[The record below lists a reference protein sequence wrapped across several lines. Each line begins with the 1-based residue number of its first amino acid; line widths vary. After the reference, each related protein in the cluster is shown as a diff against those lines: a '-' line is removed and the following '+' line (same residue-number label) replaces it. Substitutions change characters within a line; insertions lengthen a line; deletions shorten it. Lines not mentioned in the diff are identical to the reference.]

1 MIFNRVKQKYIQVD
15 GHNLWCSEWKN
26 NGEPLVLLHG
36 GLSHTEKFAKYILPA
51 VANNFHV
58 FAYDRSAHGRTK
70 IRNKFFNF
78 EVQTKELINFLETV
92 VKTPAHLIG
101 HSDGGNIG
109 LLASLRRPDLV
120 KSLVGI
126 GMNYTYKSGLNYKN
140 FDESI
145 SEEEAQKFYQLSGQ
159 NLATLKKIKKKAFH
173 VWRTEPKLKISDLK
187 KIKLPVLVVA
197 ADDEPFSNKMTFEMY
212 EALPNGRLAVIPGT
226 SHELTK
232 EKPKLLHA
240 VIKDFYKDLSF
251 PITRSPNRRLKR
263 QQEILGVI
271 NN

>member
-1 MIFNRVKQKYIQVD
+1 MLF
-15 GHNLWCSEWKN
+15 
-26 NGEPLVLLHG
+26 
-36 GLSHTEKFAKYILPA
+36 
-51 VANNFHV
+51 
-58 FAYDRSAHGRTK
+58 RS
-70 IRNKFFNF
+70 
-78 EVQTKELINFLETV
+78 
-92 VKTPAHLIG
+92 
-101 HSDGGNIG
+101 
-109 LLASLRRPDLV
+109 
-120 KSLVGI
+120 
-126 GMNYTYKSGLNYKN
+126 
-140 FDESI
+140 
-145 SEEEAQKFYQLSGQ
+145 YQLSGQ
-159 NLATLKKIKKKAFH
+159 NLAALKKIKKKAFH
-173 VWRTEPKLKISDLK
+173 VWRTEPKLRISDLK

-197 ADDEPFSNKMTFEMY
+197 GDDEPFSNKMTFEMY